1 MHFKAKIPWELGYG
15 KDKNG
20 HIPPCTD
27 LEVELKV
34 YEILEDV
41 DDDEEDLVKGTVL
54 YKVLESGNCEAEK
67 GGGLYLDGDKT
78 YTFHTEYEMHILKED
93 GEEIMIG
100 KVPFDDD
107 DYPYRF
113 RSGEHTHVITGW
125 DHMFDNM
132 CVGEKRR
139 AVVPHTMTFAEN
151 KVPEHMR
158 DTIGPFDD
166 LIFVYRLLEMDMSVT
181 TAEELKYEQ
190 EAQEKAE
197 MAADHE
203 ASSGFGGGE
212 F

>member
-27 LEVELKV
+27 LDVELKV

-54 YKVLESGNCEAEK
+54 YKVLENGNCEAEK

-158 DTIGPFDD
+158 DIIGPFDD

-190 EAQEKAE
+190 E
-197 MAADHE
+197 
-203 ASSGFGGGE
+203 
-212 F
+212 